1 MDFFYGINGMKTQDI
16 QVFDYYMK
24 MRRRK
29 KKEWREKKK
38 NEMKLKIRN
47 DLSSLVCRNLIFW
60 FCRGHYIYISN
71 QAKDEQ
77 EEEAQEISKT
87 RKKSFIRWKRND
99 LMWREK
105 MIWTWWTRT
114 RKRKINSKLH

>member
-1 MDFFYGINGMKTQDI
+1 MDFFYGINGMKTQDV

-29 KKEWREKKK
+29 EKEWREKKK

-77 EEEAQEISKT
+77 EEAQEISTRNKKKIIHKM
-87 RKKSFIRWKRND
+87 RKKWFD
-99 LMWREK
+99 V
-105 MIWTWWTRT
+105 
-114 RKRKINSKLH
+114 KRKDGLNMMNKNKKKKNK